1 MDINI
6 SEVLEKSENH
16 QKFTQVCCVNG
27 DSKFFLRSGF
37 WQIGVFTKYLCC
49 NASKWLQMDQKWIRT
64 IPFGSGHTLGTL
76 KHGLESL
83 FYCFIAIF
91 GIGSSLAPPGAP
103 LCPPGPP
110 GAPLTPGMSS
120 WTIVSH
126 PGSFWVI
133 FDPSG
138 VNNSSVYT
146 TVHCTALWCTVV
158 HFGGVG

>member
-83 FYCFIAIF
+83 FYCFITLF
-91 GIGSSLAPPGAP
+91 GAGGTLDPPGAP
-103 LCPPGPP
+103 WCPLAPPWAPWCPPDPWYVI
-110 GAPLTPGMSS
+110 LSHSQSS
-120 WTIVSH
+120 WVIMGHIWPIWSEWLRHLHNSALQFT
-126 PGSFWVI
+126 GSWFW
-133 FDPSG
+133 
-138 VNNSSVYT
+138 
-146 TVHCTALWCTVV
+146 
-158 HFGGVG
+158 